1 MTHMPLAEWLSL
13 DEYYQEAV
21 YQAVSKV
28 VEAQK
33 KENQEQTD
41 KIMKEISDTKET
53 GPYIS
58 PFAGTPK
65 PKFSMD

>member
-1 MTHMPLAEWLSL
+1 MPLQEWFAL
-13 DEYYQEAV
+13 DAFYQEAV

-33 KENQEQTD
+33 KENQEATD

-58 PFAGTPK
+58 PFAGNPK
-65 PKFSMD
+65 PKFQLD